1 MLWASPR
8 LCSWKRQKD
17 SSTPKPDQN
26 AAFQGGEEEE
36 EKREKSASLFSSLQS
51 SLHSVVGC
59 MTLPLAAFKCRSPKG
74 IDFTML
80 SALHTR
86 NPPFYWEL
94 PTLLAMT
101 VHFFHNFDQD
111 IEELWAKNFSQ
122 GWYTPAFVTWR
133 SGEKTDAENIIRSKT
148 KKY

>member
-1 MLWASPR
+1 MKPTLLSE
-8 LCSWKRQKD
+8 LFDFFFSSNKD
-17 SSTPKPDQN
+17 HLAVHSRKLLGRNILGEIDACCEPLPDSAAGKGRRIHPPPKPDQN

-86 NPPFYWEL
+86 NPPFY
-94 PTLLAMT
+94 
-101 VHFFHNFDQD
+101 
-111 IEELWAKNFSQ
+111 
-122 GWYTPAFVTWR
+122 
-133 SGEKTDAENIIRSKT
+133 
-148 KKY
+148 